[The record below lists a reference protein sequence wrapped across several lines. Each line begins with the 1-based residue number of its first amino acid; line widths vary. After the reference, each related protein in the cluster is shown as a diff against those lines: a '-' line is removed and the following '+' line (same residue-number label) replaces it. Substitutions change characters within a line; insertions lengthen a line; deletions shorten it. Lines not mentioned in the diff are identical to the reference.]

1 MIDIAQADTAC
12 YPAGR
17 FSNILPIDSIAVP
30 ATLSSL
36 RSLSFLKPRLRSR
49 LLVTVALLACATAAQ
64 ARLASSLE
72 SLADALGTPAARPA
86 PFATGSSYT
95 LCFVPDGPSC
105 QDMIVDAIGKTRR
118 KLLIQAYSFTNAAI
132 AEAVADAHRRGVD
145 VRVIVD
151 KSQTSERYTS
161 ATFLKH
167 AGIPVV
173 VDTKPA
179 IAHNKVMVFD
189 DQAVFTGSFNFTK
202 AAQQRNAEN
211 GMLIRGDAAI
221 VRAYTDNWNTRFRQ
235 SSEY

>member
-1 MIDIAQADTAC
+1 MIDIAQKGTAC

-17 FSNILPIDSIAVP
+17 FFNRCRQPVPIAVP
-30 ATLSSL
+30 ASLSSI
-36 RSLSFLKPRLRSR
+36 RPRFLPA
-49 LLVTVALLACATAAQ
+49 VALLAVALLGFVNPSH

-72 SLADALGTPAARPA
+72 SLADAIGTPTARPA
-86 PFATGSSYT
+86 PFASGSSYT

-105 QDMIVDAIGKTRR
+105 QDMIVDAISKTRH
-118 KLLIQAYSFTNAAI
+118 KLLIQAYSFTNAVI

-151 KSQTSERYTS
+151 KSQASERYTS

-211 GMLIRGDAAI
+211 GMLIRGDSTI